1 MLGFFV
7 DNAGEAVDDWLVR
20 TMSVGSG
27 IKEWSLPIGTWP
39 WVDLWQG
46 KY

>member
-1 MLGFFV
+1 M
-7 DNAGEAVDDWLVR
+7 DKAGQAVGDGLVR
-20 TMSVGSG
+20 IMVVGSG

-39 WVDLWQG
+39 WVDLRQG